1 MAKICSEMDANFLK
15 LMLIFLCDLIGE
27 SGVCNMCNGGVNFV
41 LDNDPVGY
49 LLLLPLALLHL
60 RSYGSIADLFSLES
74 LSGSKKGVYSILFGM
89 FFNCALFWNLATTW
103 FDDNYQ

>member
-1 MAKICSEMDANFLK
+1 
-15 LMLIFLCDLIGE
+15 MLIFLCDLIGE

-60 RSYGSIADLFSLES
+60 RLYGSIADLFILES
-74 LSGSKKGVYSILFGM
+74 LSGSKKGMYSILFGM